1 MSNSKNYVPY
11 ADLKFILWVKR
22 VLAYA
27 LANFEKWGV
36 IDPTDMLAAP
46 LADFEVKLAKATEP
60 DSGQVAK
67 RSKNEA
73 RQLLERAVRAYLQGF
88 VMRNPKVTNDD
99 RGEME
104 LPVYDRTPTA
114 VAEPTGMAKLS
125 FSLTLPTQLMVHIE
139 PIEADSQ
146 DRRVNYG
153 SRIYWGFPDAGDPTP
168 QGRNLRESRFTRRKK
183 ELFTF
188 APEDSGRTVYF
199 CVRYENSK
207 GQAGP
212 WGPVAS
218 ATIP

>member
-88 VMRNPKVTNDD
+88 VMRNPKVSNDD
-99 RGEME
+99 RGAME
-104 LPVYDRTPTA
+104 LPVYDRTPTP
-114 VAEPTGMAKLS
+114 VLEPTGQAEMSISYPGLAQLLVQIKPMAG
-125 FSLTLPTQLMVHIE
+125 TLNDPR
-139 PIEADSQ
+139 A
-146 DRRVNYG
+146 NYG
-153 SRIYWGFPDAGDPTP
+153 CRVYYGIPDAGDPP
-168 QGRNLRESRFTRRKK
+168 PKGYQLRESKFTRRKK

-188 APEDSGRTVYF
+188 HPSDSGKTAYF
-199 CVRYENSK
+199 CIRYENSK
-207 GQAGP
+207 GNAGP